1 MKILTSVLVVS
12 GLCMTALSQNHLVIP
27 AAYATSDANALGSIP
42 GATEQLREQTII
54 GAAHL
59 TSLVGKQLTAIEFRR
74 NATATTFDAGAA
86 NLTIKISSMAA
97 PTYDCSRTFDSNEGT
112 DVVEVWNSTI
122 NPSLPVSVV
131 LPNSPP
137 AAGPNVAWTSD
148 NVIRIEFTT
157 PFLYNGG
164 RLCVDIT
171 GSAVAGL
178 EAENWI
184 ADAYAEDAK
193 GTFQNIGGGCGTYAS
208 HTYVDEYSLVVGN
221 RARFMTL
228 GTPFF
233 FGFAVTGQPQSPGLP
248 LSFLGFNPPGNC
260 ELMLST
266 MDVFAPVFLTDILSP
281 TMGYG
286 TWELDIPNN
295 GALQGLGF
303 TTQWFDYATQAT
315 TDALSWTIGAAP
327 SLDMA
332 TVSGETTSAEGRVV
346 PNIAHVIRFE
356 YE

>member
-1 MKILTSVLVVS
+1 MASGPDSHYFLVLLTRVHTHRPPLAPQHVADVVEVEA
-12 GLCMTALSQNHLVIP
+12 ALAQERVDVEI
-27 AAYATSDANALGSIP
+27 A
-42 GATEQLREQTII
+42 R
-54 GAAHL
+54 AAHL
-59 TSLVGKQLTAIEFRR
+59 TSLVGKQLKAIEFRR
-74 NATATTFDAGAA
+74 NATATTFDTGEA

-97 PTYDCSRTFDSNEGT
+97 ATYDCSRTFDSNEGT

-137 AAGPNVAWTSD
+137 AAGPNVVWTSD
-148 NVIRIEFTT
+148 NVIRIDFTT

-208 HTYVDEYSLVVGN
+208 HARVNEYSLVVGN
-221 RARFMTL
+221 RASFTTL

-260 ELMLST
+260 ELMTSL
-266 MDVFAPVFLTDILSP
+266 DVVATVPMINYPGTA
-281 TMGYG
+281 MGYG
-286 TWELDIPNN
+286 RWELDIPNN
-295 GALQGLGF
+295 SALQGLGF
-303 TTQWFDYATQAT
+303 TTQWFDYGTQAT

-356 YE
+356 YQ